1 MARDPFAPRKP
12 LLPRV
17 IYWAAAL
24 EAVVVAVFTLLSAGV
39 DLFAPAVMVAMPV
52 RSFWPALKPSVQL
65 DPAPPAQV
73 TGGGFDVANVSLT
86 GLGLD
91 ARIWLAAAELF
102 QGTMVVAIGVSI
114 AVLAARL
121 VRGNPFGRVLSNTAF
136 GTATAIG
143 IGGILWQ
150 VCSGV
155 GGLLVSTQVLRVTGW
170 SIDDRD
176 LVGDNL
182 NEIGWPFPAEG
193 FSIDFW
199 PIGAALAIVAVGIA
213 FRYGETIQADAK
225 QLRQQTR
232 ALKRD
237 TEGLV

>member
-1 MARDPFAPRKP
+1 MARDPFASRKP

-17 IYWAAAL
+17 IYWVAAL
-24 EAVVVAVFTLLSAGV
+24 EAAVAAVFTLLSAGV
-39 DLFAPAVMVAMPV
+39 GLFAPSVVVAMPV
-52 RSFWPALKPSVQL
+52 QSFWPALKPSVQL
-65 DPAPPAQV
+65 DPAPLARV

-143 IGGILWQ
+143 ISGILWQ
-150 VCSGV
+150 VCSSV
-155 GGLLVSTQVLRVTGW
+155 GGLLVSAQVLRVTGW

-176 LVGDNL
+176 LVSDSL

-199 PIGAALAIVAVGIA
+199 PIGAALAIVAIGIA
-213 FRYGETIQADAK
+213 FRYGETLQADAK
-225 QLRQQTR
+225 RLQQQKR
-232 ALKRD
+232 ALQRD
-237 TEGLV
+237 AEGLV